1 MIYAPFMFRLAR
13 SVFIAWLFW
22 GSALAS
28 AQGSGSHK
36 ECLTQENRITIACGN
51 NSCPGGTRFY
61 RTVNEAHP
69 VCNRNPNE
77 GLFRLPCGGGFI
89 EGRFR
94 NDRPV
99 LWKVE
104 GQPDVNVFQAVG
116 RLPTT
121 LTKLEVCGS
130 GVVASFHNYNSE
142 TFVTYSPNCR
152 DLRSGGETILT
163 FQGKNYGISAFT
175 PDPRGGVI
183 IDAYHNHSR
192 GPRSAKFYSP
202 DCLNPM
208 GGGQTQVVQDWKKIR

>member
-1 MIYAPFMFRLAR
+1 MVHASFTLRLAQ
-13 SVFIAWLFW
+13 SVFMAWLFL

-28 AQGSGSHK
+28 AQASGSHK

-69 VCNRNPNE
+69 MCNRNPSE
-77 GLFRLPCGGGFI
+77 GVFRLPCGGGVI
-89 EGRFR
+89 EGKL
-94 NDRPV
+94 NSNRPV

-116 RLPTT
+116 RLPTM

-130 GVVASFHNYNSE
+130 GVVASFQNFNSE
-142 TFVTYSPNCR
+142 TFVTYSPSCR
-152 DLRSGGETILT
+152 DLRSGGETIVT
-163 FQGKNYGISAFT
+163 FQGKDFGISAFA
-175 PDPRGGVI
+175 PDPKGGVT
-183 IDAYHNHSR
+183 IDAFHNHRR
-192 GPRSAKFYSP
+192 GPRFAKFYSP

-208 GGGQTQVVQDWKKIR
+208 GGGSTQVLMGWRKS